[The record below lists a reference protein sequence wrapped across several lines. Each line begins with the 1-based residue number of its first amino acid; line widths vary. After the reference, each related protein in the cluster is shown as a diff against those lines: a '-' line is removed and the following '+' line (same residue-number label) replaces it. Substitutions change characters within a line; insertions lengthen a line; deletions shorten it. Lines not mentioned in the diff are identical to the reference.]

1 MPPAPDV
8 RETMFTVPEFVS
20 LDNLKRSFTE
30 YTERKAARAE
40 RGSGRRRAAAAVAAA
55 AEDTAGTEA
64 VAKPTFADDSEAP
77 KRGTILGK
85 RERHNPP
92 HKAAKKGKQDAAQG
106 GKSNTSYSTLESHTL
121 RLGTARPVPQ
131 ARGHTAFLSFATL

>member
-1 MPPAPDV
+1 MKN

-40 RGSGRRRAAAAVAAA
+40 REAAAAAAAAVAAA

-77 KRGTILGK
+77 KHGTILGK